1 MTRKFV
7 SVSGFILL
15 GLVSI
20 VGLVWAQ
27 DSIADIEFLEFLANW
42 SEEEQY
48 WLEAELDA
56 MDQSDCNSGNP
67 QHTDSQDNDPCTG
80 IVNEKENV
88 Q

>member
-1 MTRKFV
+1 MTSKTV
-7 SVSGFILL
+7 SVSCFSLL

-27 DSIADIEFLEFLANW
+27 ESVADIEFLEFLANW

-56 MDQSDCNSGNP
+56 LDQSDCDSGNRK
-67 QHTDSQDNDPCTG
+67 HAESLHKEPCTE
-80 IVNEKENV
+80 IAIEKEGA

>member
-1 MTRKFV
+1 MTRKSI
-7 SVSGFILL
+7 SVSCLLLL

-27 DSIADIEFLEFLANW
+27 ESVADIEFLEFLANW
-42 SEEEQY
+42 SEEEQF

-56 MDQSDCNSGNP
+56 MDQSDCNSDNP
-67 QHTDSQDNDPCTG
+67 QQTDSLGKDPCTG
-80 IVNEKENV
+80 VAIEKENV